1 MPREEEAGAHRP
13 ASGPIRRTRQGP
25 VCGDTIEPVNVVNL
39 HADPTWERDNDRA
52 GYRHRVTAVG
62 RQLGATLLGGSLYEL
77 PAGEKTWPYHYEIGC
92 EEWLL
97 VISGHPTL
105 RTPEGE
111 QELEP
116 GDLAVFPEGPSGAHQ
131 VSNRSDQPCRVL
143 LLSSKSPL
151 AIVHYPDSGKV
162 GLWSQADGYQAML
175 AREPQLDYW
184 HGED

>member
-1 MPREEEAGAHRP
+1 M
-13 ASGPIRRTRQGP
+13 
-25 VCGDTIEPVNVVNL
+25 DVVNL
-39 HADPTWERDNDRA
+39 YADPDWESENNRH

-62 RQLGATLLGGSLYEL
+62 RQLGSRLLGGSLYEL
-77 PAGEKTWPYHYEIGC
+77 PPGEKTWPYHYEVGC

-97 VISGHPTL
+97 VVSGRPTL
-105 RTPEGE
+105 RTPDGE

-131 VSNRSDQPCRVL
+131 VINRSAESCRVL

-162 GLWSQADGYQAML
+162 GLWSQADGYQAMV
-175 AREPQLDYW
+175 AREPELDYW